1 MRQVGKLFIMVG
13 KRNKN
18 KVAHLLG
25 ELGELRQQETKDQG
39 SRGLK
44 WKGMFNRTYQG
55 HCLFC

>member
-25 ELGELRQQETKDQG
+25 ELGELRQQKTKDQG
-39 SRGLK
+39 SKRLR
-44 WKGMFNRTYQG
+44 WKGMFD
-55 HCLFC
+55 LFW